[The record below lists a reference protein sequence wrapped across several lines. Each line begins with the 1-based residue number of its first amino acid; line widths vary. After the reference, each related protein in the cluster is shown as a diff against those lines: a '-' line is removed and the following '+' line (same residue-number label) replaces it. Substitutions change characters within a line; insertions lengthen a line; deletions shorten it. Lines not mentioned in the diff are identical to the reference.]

1 MIDTNMQQSY
11 WIIFRHILWCCYLCL
26 TCFLD
31 GIDLA
36 PWALGCILLKVLK
49 VHQTTQHCFPFRFL
63 FWLKVKGFLGMFS
76 LRKNCFQNH
85 YRYSMLAARIC
96 VPVKQ
101 MDIMNHVQHMWVKP
115 IYIYAYIYLYI
126 ISLQYPYSVIF
137 NPYPCFWLGSLY
149 WEGFSSSFAMGYQPT
164 WNPVYSIWLLNPSN
178 IMMIFINIPYHQT
191 RV

>member
-49 VHQTTQHCFPFRFL
+49 VHQPTQHCFPFRFL

-76 LRKNCFQNH
+76 LRMNCFQNH

-115 IYIYAYIYLYI
+115 IYLWFMLDITMVNRVYKPIYKLINVGKTMPFL
-126 ISLQYPYSVIF
+126 
-137 NPYPCFWLGSLY
+137 
-149 WEGFSSSFAMGYQPT
+149 
-164 WNPVYSIWLLNPSN
+164 PV
-178 IMMIFINIPYHQT
+178 
-191 RV
+191 

>member
-49 VHQTTQHCFPFRFL
+49 VHQPTQHCFPFRFL

-76 LRKNCFQNH
+76 LRMNCFQNH

-115 IYIYAYIYLYI
+115 IYIYAYISIYMHTYTYI
-126 ISLQYPYSVIF
+126 YIYIHIYIYVCMHTHI
-137 NPYPCFWLGSLY
+137 C
-149 WEGFSSSFAMGYQPT
+149 
-164 WNPVYSIWLLNPSN
+164 VYIYMHAYNYKCCKPWIRSMYYNEIA
-178 IMMIFINIPYHQT
+178 
-191 RV
+191 